1 MKETM
6 RKISLLGGVLIIFSI
21 LYYIL
26 LRLPIDKIMPIY
38 TYKGMLLL
46 AVDTILLIIT
56 GIILVKKS
64 ILKIDVKDMIITV

>member
-46 AVDTILLIIT
+46 AVDTIL
-56 GIILVKKS
+56 
-64 ILKIDVKDMIITV
+64 